1 MGYDNYCRKGGCQ
14 RSLADKISGS
24 ADTDYVSMT
33 YLHNLCYSN
42 SAIHFYI
49 EKHEKK

>member
-14 RSLADKISGS
+14 RSLADKISDG
-24 ADTDYVSMT
+24 ADSGYVSMT
-33 YLHNLCYSN
+33 HLQKVCYSN
-42 SAIHFYI
+42 TAIHFYT